1 MAEENEGADKT
12 EKPTSKKL
20 KDARKDGNVAKS
32 RELTSTVLIMGWLAG
47 GWMMMGYMFR
57 RISGLF
63 DSALQVMNQPFDA
76 ALRTIAPLAV
86 QTLLAMTLPLLLL
99 AVMLALLV
107 EFLQVGPVATMKKVT
122 PDLSKLNPVSGVKKM
137 FSMDNL
143 VELVKSALKSM
154 ALIGIGGLVLW
165 GMLPPLLQLP
175 FAQPQAIGS
184 AIWHALK
191 WIGIWTIFVFFFVS
205 ALDASY
211 QKYSY
216 IKKLRMSR
224 RDIKQEVKENEG
236 DPYVKQRRKQLHQ
249 EWSQQN
255 MLNAVRGSNVV
266 VTNPTHIAVALQYE
280 QGNDDLP
287 LVVAKGEGHV
297 AEEIKRVAEEAGVP
311 ILENVPLARGL
322 NARVEIDDYISDDFF
337 EAVAQVLYWAEGVRI
352 GEHRP
357 EPPEFDPPAEM
368 RAEIGLENPEDAA
381 PPLAEDLAAAD
392 RFEDPRD
399 PMR

>member
-47 GWMMMGYMFR
+47 GWMLMGYMFR
-57 RISGLF
+57 RVSGLF
-63 DSALQVMNQPFDA
+63 ESALLVMNQPFDL
-76 ALRTIAPLAV
+76 ALQTIVPLAA
-86 QTLLAMTLPLLLL
+86 QTFLAMTLPLLLL
-99 AVMLALLV
+99 AVLLALVV

-122 PDLSKLNPVSGVKKM
+122 PDLSKMNPVSGLKKM

-143 VELVKSALKSM
+143 VELVKSVLKSA
-154 ALIGIGGLVLW
+154 ALIAIGGFVLW
-165 GMLPPLLQLP
+165 GMLPSLLHLP
-175 FAQPQAIGS
+175 FARPAAIGS

-211 QKYSY
+211 QKFSY

-280 QGNDDLP
+280 QGDDLP

-337 EAVAQVLYWAEGVRI
+337 EAVAQVLFWAEGVRI
-352 GEHRP
+352 GEDRP
-357 EPPEFDPPAEM
+357 EPPPFDPPPEM
-368 RAEIGLENPEDAA
+368 REQIGLADPDA
-381 PPLAEDLAAAD
+381 PPPPRAD
-392 RFEDPRD
+392 DPTVIERFEDPRD

>member
-368 RAEIGLENPEDAA
+368 RAEIGLENPEDAV
-381 PPLAEDLAAAD
+381 PPLAEDPAVAD

>member
-1 MAEENEGADKT
+1 MAEQNEGADKT

-20 KDARKDGNVAKS
+20 KDARKEGNVSKS
-32 RELTSTVLIMGWLAG
+32 RELTSTVLVMGWLVG
-47 GWMMMGYMFR
+47 GWLLMGFMFR
-57 RISGLF
+57 RVRGLF
-63 DSALQVMNQPFDA
+63 EQALEVMNQPFDI
-76 ALRTIAPLAV
+76 ALRTVVPLAAQAFV
-86 QTLLAMTLPLLLL
+86 SMTLPLLLM
-99 AVMLALLV
+99 AVLLGLLV
-107 EFLQVGPVATMKKVT
+107 EFLQVGPVASMKKVT
-122 PDLSKLNPVSGVKKM
+122 PDLAKMNPVSGIKKM

-143 VELVKSALKSM
+143 VELVKSLFKSA
-154 ALIGIGGLVLW
+154 ALIAIGGFVLW
-165 GMLPPLLQLP
+165 GMIPNLLHLP
-175 FAQPQAIGS
+175 FAQPAAIGS

-255 MLNAVRGSNVV
+255 MLNAVRGSSVV

-280 QGNDDLP
+280 QGTDDLP
-287 LVVAKGEGHV
+287 LVVAKGEGHM
-297 AEEIKRVAEEAGVP
+297 AEEIRRVAEESGVP
-311 ILENVPLARGL
+311 ILQNVPLARGL
-322 NARVEIDDYISDDFF
+322 NARVEIDDYIGNEFF
-337 EAVAQVLYWAEGVRI
+337 EAVAQVLYWAEGMRS
-352 GEHRP
+352 GESRP
-357 EPPEFDPPAEM
+357 EPPEFVPPEDM
-368 RAEIGLENPEDAA
+368 REEIGLVDASAPA
-381 PPLAEDLAAAD
+381 PPLADDPSVAE

>member
-20 KDARKDGNVAKS
+20 KDARKDANVAKS

-47 GWMMMGYMFR
+47 GWMLMGYMFR

-63 DSALQVMNQPFDA
+63 DQSLNVMNQPFDI
-76 ALRTIAPLAV
+76 ALRTIGPLAA
-86 QTLLAMTLPLLLL
+86 QTLLAVTLPLLLL
-99 AVMLALLV
+99 AVVLALIV
-107 EFLQVGPVATMKKVT
+107 EFLQVGPVLSMKKVT
-122 PDLSKLNPVSGVKKM
+122 PDLSKMNPVSGVKKM

-143 VELVKSALKSM
+143 VELIKSVLKSA
-154 ALIGIGGLVLW
+154 ALLTIGGFVLW
-165 GMLPPLLQLP
+165 GMLPSLLQLP
-175 FAQPQAIGS
+175 FAQPAAIGS

-205 ALDASY
+205 AVDASY

-216 IKKLRMSR
+216 MKKLRMSR

-280 QGNDDLP
+280 QGDDLP

-337 EAVAQVLYWAEGVRI
+337 EAVAQVLYWAEGVRL

-357 EPPEFDPPAEM
+357 EPPEFDPPPDM
-368 RAEIGLENPEDAA
+368 REEIGLADPEAVA
-381 PPLAEDLAAAD
+381 PPLADDPSVVA

>member
-357 EPPEFDPPAEM
+357 EPPEFDLPAEM
-368 RAEIGLENPEDAA
+368 RAEIGLENPEDAV
-381 PPLAEDLAAAD
+381 PPLAEDPAVAD

>member
-20 KDARKDGNVAKS
+20 KDARKDANVAKS

-47 GWMMMGYMFR
+47 GWMLMGYMFR

-63 DSALQVMNQPFDA
+63 DQSLNVMNQPFDV
-76 ALRTIAPLAV
+76 ALHTIIPLAA
-86 QTLLAMTLPLLLL
+86 QTFLAVSLPLLLL
-99 AVMLALLV
+99 AVLLALLV
-107 EFLQVGPVATMKKVT
+107 EFLQVGPVLSMKKVT
-122 PDLSKLNPVSGVKKM
+122 PDLSKMNPVSGVKKM

-143 VELVKSALKSM
+143 VELIKSVLKSA
-154 ALIGIGGLVLW
+154 ALLTIGGFVLW
-165 GMLPPLLQLP
+165 GMLPSLLQLP
-175 FAQPQAIGS
+175 FAQPAAIGS

-205 ALDASY
+205 AVDASY

-216 IKKLRMSR
+216 MKKLRMSR

-255 MLNAVRGSNVV
+255 MLNAVRGSNVI

-280 QGNDDLP
+280 QGDDLP

-337 EAVAQVLYWAEGVRI
+337 EAVAQVLYWAEGVRM

-357 EPPEFDPPAEM
+357 EPPEFNPPPEM
-368 RAEIGLENPEDAA
+368 REEIGLGDPEAP
-381 PPLAEDLAAAD
+381 PPLADDPSVAE

>member
-20 KDARKDGNVAKS
+20 KDARKDANVAKS

-47 GWMMMGYMFR
+47 GWMLMGYMFR

-63 DSALQVMNQPFDA
+63 DQSLNVMNQPFDV
-76 ALRTIAPLAV
+76 ALHTIIPLAA
-86 QTLLAMTLPLLLL
+86 QTFLAVTLPLLLL
-99 AVMLALLV
+99 AVLLALLV
-107 EFLQVGPVATMKKVT
+107 EFLQVGPVLSMKKVT
-122 PDLSKLNPVSGVKKM
+122 PDLSKMNPVSGVKKM

-143 VELVKSALKSM
+143 VELIKSVLKSA
-154 ALIGIGGLVLW
+154 ALLTIGGFVLW
-165 GMLPPLLQLP
+165 GMLPSLLQLP
-175 FAQPQAIGS
+175 FAQPAAIGS

-205 ALDASY
+205 AVDASY

-216 IKKLRMSR
+216 MKKLRMSR

-255 MLNAVRGSNVV
+255 MLNAVRGSNVI

-280 QGNDDLP
+280 QGDDLP

-337 EAVAQVLYWAEGVRI
+337 EAVAQVLYWAEGVRM

-357 EPPEFDPPAEM
+357 EPPEFNPPPDM
-368 RAEIGLENPEDAA
+368 REEIGLVEPEALP
-381 PPLAEDLAAAD
+381 PPLADDPSVAE

>member
-47 GWMMMGYMFR
+47 GWMLMGYMFR
-57 RISGLF
+57 RVSGLF
-63 DSALQVMNQPFDA
+63 ESALLVMNQPFDL
-76 ALRTIAPLAV
+76 ALQTIVPLAA
-86 QTLLAMTLPLLLL
+86 QTFLAMTLPLLLL
-99 AVMLALLV
+99 AVLLALLV

-122 PDLSKLNPVSGVKKM
+122 PDLSKMNPVSGLKKM

-143 VELVKSALKSM
+143 VELVKSVLKSA
-154 ALIGIGGLVLW
+154 ALITIGGFVLW
-165 GMLPPLLQLP
+165 GMLPSLLHLP
-175 FAQPQAIGS
+175 FARPAAIGS

-211 QKYSY
+211 QKFSY

-280 QGNDDLP
+280 QGDDLP

-297 AEEIKRVAEEAGVP
+297 AEEIKRVAQEAGVP

-337 EAVAQVLYWAEGVRI
+337 EAVAQVLFWAEGVRI

-357 EPPEFDPPAEM
+357 EPPPFDPPPAM
-368 RAEIGLENPEDAA
+368 REEIGLADPDTPA
-381 PPLAEDLAAAD
+381 PPLAEDPGVIERL
-392 RFEDPRD
+392 EDPRD

>member
-20 KDARKDGNVAKS
+20 KDARKDANVAKS

-47 GWMMMGYMFR
+47 GWMLMGYMFR

-63 DSALQVMNQPFDA
+63 DQSLNVMNQPFDV
-76 ALRTIAPLAV
+76 ALHTIIPLAA
-86 QTLLAMTLPLLLL
+86 QTFLAVTLPLLLL
-99 AVMLALLV
+99 AVLLALLV
-107 EFLQVGPVATMKKVT
+107 EFLQVGPVLSMKKVT
-122 PDLSKLNPVSGVKKM
+122 PDLSKMNPVSGVKKM

-143 VELVKSALKSM
+143 VELIKSVLKSA
-154 ALIGIGGLVLW
+154 ALLTIGGFVLW
-165 GMLPPLLQLP
+165 GMLPSLLQLP
-175 FAQPQAIGS
+175 FAQPAAIGS

-205 ALDASY
+205 AVDASY

-216 IKKLRMSR
+216 MKKLRMSR

-255 MLNAVRGSNVV
+255 MLNAVRGSNVI

-280 QGNDDLP
+280 QGDDLP

-337 EAVAQVLYWAEGVRI
+337 EAVAQVLYWAEGVRM

-357 EPPEFDPPAEM
+357 EPPEFNPPPDM
-368 RAEIGLENPEDAA
+368 REEIGLGEPEALP
-381 PPLAEDLAAAD
+381 PPLAEDLAVVE

>member
-20 KDARKDGNVAKS
+20 KDARKDANVAKS

-47 GWMMMGYMFR
+47 GWMLMGYMFR

-63 DSALQVMNQPFDA
+63 DQSLNVMNQPFDV
-76 ALRTIAPLAV
+76 ALHTIIPLAA
-86 QTLLAMTLPLLLL
+86 QTFLAVSLPLLLL
-99 AVMLALLV
+99 AVLLALLV
-107 EFLQVGPVATMKKVT
+107 EFLQVGPVLSMKKVT
-122 PDLSKLNPVSGVKKM
+122 PDLSKMNPVSGVKKM

-143 VELVKSALKSM
+143 VELIKSVLKSA
-154 ALIGIGGLVLW
+154 ALLTIGGFVLW
-165 GMLPPLLQLP
+165 GMLPSLLQLP
-175 FAQPQAIGS
+175 FAQPAAIGS

-205 ALDASY
+205 AVDASY

-216 IKKLRMSR
+216 MKKLRMSR

-255 MLNAVRGSNVV
+255 MLNAVRGSNVI

-280 QGNDDLP
+280 QGDDLP

-337 EAVAQVLYWAEGVRI
+337 EAVAQVLYWAEGVRM

-357 EPPEFDPPAEM
+357 EPPEFNPPPEM
-368 RAEIGLENPEDAA
+368 REEIGLGDPGA
-381 PPLAEDLAAAD
+381 PPLADDPSVAE